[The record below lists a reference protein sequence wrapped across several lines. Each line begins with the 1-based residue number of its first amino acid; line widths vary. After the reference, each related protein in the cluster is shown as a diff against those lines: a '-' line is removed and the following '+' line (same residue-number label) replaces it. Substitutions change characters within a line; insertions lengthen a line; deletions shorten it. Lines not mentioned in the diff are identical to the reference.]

1 MSQMPGRPKKSSD
14 PAVVPE
20 YILVSVYRAIFS
32 PFPGNLITFDTYSP
46 PLRLVYHGAD
56 RKGSDNMSEKQKQL
70 VEDITSNIEKLPI
83 EKQYQLLGVAQG
95 MGMTPQPQAAKAE
108 EK

>member
-1 MSQMPGRPKKSSD
+1 MNFNTFIVSLVIGNSIKAPPFE
-14 PAVVPE
+14 AIVP
-20 YILVSVYRAIFS
+20 
-32 PFPGNLITFDTYSP
+32 
-46 PLRLVYHGAD
+46 D
-56 RKGSDNMSEKQKQL
+56 RKGSDNMSEKQKQR

-95 MGMTPQPQAAKAE
+95 LGMAPQPQAAKTE

>member
-1 MSQMPGRPKKSSD
+1 MNQHDAQASRDAEEKS
-14 PAVVPE
+14 VLTLVPD
-20 YILVSVYRAIFS
+20 
-32 PFPGNLITFDTYSP
+32 G
-46 PLRLVYHGAD
+46 
-56 RKGSDNMSEKQKQL
+56 KGSDNMSERQKQL

-95 MGMTPQPQAAKAE
+95 MGMTPQPQAAKTE